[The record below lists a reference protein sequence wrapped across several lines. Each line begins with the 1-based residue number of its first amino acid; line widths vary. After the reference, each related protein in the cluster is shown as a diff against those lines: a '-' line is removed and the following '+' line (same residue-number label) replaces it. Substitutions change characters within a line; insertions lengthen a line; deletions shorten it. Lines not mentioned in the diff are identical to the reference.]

1 MVEGFSQTGD
11 GQVAVSL
18 SITAERPVSYD
29 EIVAPLRDC
38 TQNFTTLNM
47 YGLTN
52 MQIERK

>member
-47 YGLTN
+47 YGLAN
-52 MQIERK
+52 MRIERK

>member
-11 GQVAVSL
+11 DQVSVSL

-38 TQNFTTLNM
+38 TQNFTTLSM
-47 YGLTN
+47 YGLAN
-52 MQIERK
+52 IQIERK